1 MRTASWVSAATAVLL
16 GATAAAAWRKAHLAD
31 QARREAEAA
40 LNAALEQL
48 EAMTRIAD
56 AAQQALPRPLE
67 VEFDVQR
74 IRGPV
79 DRFRLHNVG
88 TGIATNVRFVVDPAE
103 EQNRRVPTPQWL
115 DEDAVTLL
123 PKEWADFSASALSP
137 VAGSWRIVF
146 PAFVTVIY
154 DEARTPRQVD
164 LPTSVVTE
172 GGVIG

>member
-16 GATAAAAWRKAHLAD
+16 GATAAAAWRKANLAD

-40 LNAALEQL
+40 LDAVLEQL
-48 EAMTRIAD
+48 EAMTRIAQ

-88 TGIATNVRFVVDPAE
+88 TGIATNLRFVVDPAE

-115 DEDAVTLL
+115 TDDAVTLL

-146 PAFVTVIY
+146 PTFVTVIH
-154 DEARTPRQVD
+154 DEAGTPRRVD
-164 LPTSVVTE
+164 LPTAVASE
-172 GGVIG
+172 DGVIG